1 MTLDELPLAPVST
14 RPDAATDG
22 YVVTL
27 DAAGV
32 PTGLGVAA
40 PPGTPPAGTAAPT
53 SAAGGS
59 LPPAVLL
66 PAHLTL
72 DELLT
77 GEAVT
82 LLPLNPFGAVV
93 IGPRGVLGVLEH
105 PTIARHAAGVHV
117 PPGRTR
123 SDLAHPEDGV
133 LPGAVGVPVARVLCR
148 CGRLNQV
155 TLYDPDYP
163 PACTGDESAH
173 PLEPR
178 ER

>member
-14 RPDAATDG
+14 RPDEATDG
-22 YVVTL
+22 YVVAL

-32 PTGLGVAA
+32 PTGLGVAGA
-40 PPGTPPAGTAAPT
+40 PGASPAA

-66 PAHLTL
+66 PARLTL

-77 GEAVT
+77 SEAVT

-93 IGPRGVLGVLEH
+93 IGPSGILGVLEH
-105 PTIARHAAGVHV
+105 PTIARHCAGVDV

-133 LPGAVGVPVARVLCR
+133 LAGVVGVPVARLLCR

-163 PACTGDESAH
+163 PACPGDGAGH
-173 PLEPR
+173 PLEPQ